1 MTVRMLTIATLSL
14 LMITGS
20 LSPAM
25 ALMPVAPEKQK
36 EEALA
41 WLDRFARVQ
50 VLFHVDDVKKLRER
64 VAAMSPEAAAA
75 WWEKT
80 APQRKVL
87 SSAEW
92 RDTERWL
99 REFLEVQAKYSDDD
113 IRYFQSEAAAMAKES
128 AASLQE
134 VLDRITQARRKL
146 VGGAQVSEQTRKMQL
161 AANQAYQ
168 QQQVRQ
174 REESL
179 RKASSQP
186 AATFPTPPSP
196 RQYPARYSD
205 PLIDSLDVARWTV
218 LQQLFP
224 NW

>member
-1 MTVRMLTIATLSL
+1 MLTIATLL
-14 LMITGS
+14 LIATAGF
-20 LSPAM
+20 LSF
-25 ALMPVAPEKQK
+25 ALAQTPTASAEKQK
-36 EEALA
+36 EEALL

-64 VAAMSPEAAAA
+64 VAAMSPAEAAL

-80 APQRKVL
+80 APQREVL
-87 SSAEW
+87 TSPQW

-99 REFLEVQAKYSDDD
+99 REFLEVQAKYSDED
-113 IRYFQSEAAAMAKES
+113 IRYFQSEAAAKAKES

-134 VLDRITQARRKL
+134 VLDRITQARRRL
-146 VGGAQVSEQTRKMQL
+146 IGAGQVSEQTRQMQL
-161 AANQAYQ
+161 AANQAYKQ
-168 QQQVRQ
+168 EQVRQ

-179 RKASSQP
+179 RKARSQP
-186 AATFPTPPSP
+186 AATFPTPPAP
-196 RQYPARYSD
+196 RQYPTRYSD